1 MNRNDYSDHCAGD
14 TTRHTT
20 AIMMTT
26 KTDQYPKII
35 SVLGAS
41 AGLDDELV
49 TWLEEQAQEVDAP
62 VPIIAVAVLRDYMRA
77 CKALRSDIEN
87 TPTSRKL
94 N

>member
-1 MNRNDYSDHCAGD
+1 MAK
-14 TTRHTT
+14 TT
-20 AIMMTT
+20 
-26 KTDQYPKII
+26 KII

-87 TPTSRKL
+87 MPTSRKL

>member
-1 MNRNDYSDHCAGD
+1 
-14 TTRHTT
+14 
-20 AIMMTT
+20 MTT
-26 KTDQYPKII
+26 TSMAKTTKII

>member
-1 MNRNDYSDHCAGD
+1 MTGYAETTMKRGPDH
-14 TTRHTT
+14 R
-20 AIMMTT
+20 IL
-26 KTDQYPKII
+26 

-77 CKALRSDIEN
+77 CKALRSDIGN